1 MYMIGTESTPAKTTQ
16 HFLFTRIVFSRVVVG
31 MLSGHFFVSLFV
43 TTKPYKA

>member
-16 HFLFTRIVFSRVVVG
+16 HFLFMCIVCIRVVLG

-43 TTKPYKA
+43 ITKPYKA